1 MALKFLN
8 NGYFAGKVG
17 IGTASPAA
25 KLHIDPTTSDE
36 IVIAINGT
44 SNYSA
49 GQFHRIAAGDSNSI
63 NRLAIGF
70 GYDNPTDWAIRYSSY
85 GRHEFYTGNDW
96 GNAANTEKM
105 VITSAGNVG
114 IGTDNPGAKLEI
126 KDGDLWLN
134 GATGTSNPEIRFL
147 DNDPSI
153 AGAKIRYNNTD
164 GNLYIEHM
172 WDTST
177 SGIFFRNRTTGT
189 TLNTM
194 SLVNGNV
201 GIGTTSP
208 GEKLHVLGKALLNN
222 GSSLYIDSSGT
233 QTVFA
238 NIVDIPMRFQTNSG
252 NRLTIGGAGA
262 IQFNNYDSTNNTGT
276 PTYLLGT
283 DASGN
288 VVKTLSTPGGDPGPY
303 LPLAGG
309 TLTGALGGTS
319 ATFTGNVGIGGAA
332 SDKVTVSGSG
342 NLGIKINNSGNTSSD
357 YSAIRFEQDT
367 AEKGVIYTNQDDLY
381 LRSPSGDVLL
391 QHSGGNVGIGTT
403 TPATTLHVDGGS
415 LTNNVAA
422 YIGGGFVSNDAYHKE
437 GGLLVVSG
445 TNATQTGAGI
455 AFQTR
460 NTQNTNYWKSSIIMD
475 RAGAMRFTLGGAGT
489 VAGSEDLTI
498 LSGGNVG
505 IGVTSPGEKLEVN
518 GNIKIQAA
526 LLSNQDNTDVDTG
539 TETVANVAIATYTA
553 AFFDFVIKKGT
564 NVRSGTVYACHN
576 GDTTPLVEF
585 TETSTQDL
593 GDTSDVALSVDIS
606 GGNMR
611 LRATSLSESWSV
623 KTLIRAI

>member
-475 RAGAMRFTLGGAGT
+475 RAGARRFTLGGAGT